1 MANTETIF
9 SGSDMVL
16 TTHQNGGVMSGGFLI
31 NTVNANT
38 ESSTNNKKGGGLIS
52 TLKNLAVPAVL
63 FYAASN
69 IEKLTVDEK
78 DAGVIKDSTYDELI
92 RDVEHNNKK
101 KSKTSSK
108 SKTRRKRKSSA
119 KKSRKKRS

>member
-1 MANTETIF
+1 MPNTEQIF
-9 SGSDMVL
+9 SGGDMVL

-31 NTVNANT
+31 STATANT
-38 ESSTNNKKGGGLIS
+38 GPSSNKKGGGLIS
-52 TLKNLAVPAVL
+52 TLKDLAVPAGL

-69 IEKLTVDEK
+69 IEKLMVDEK

-92 RDVEHNNKK
+92 RDVEHSNKK
-101 KSKTSSK
+101 KASKK